1 MYGGDNMVKLHEYRQ
16 IIKDFFTK
24 HSSHKLAFDSI
35 EVELIFYIKI
45 DCYRLVNAKWNK
57 YFCIF

>member
-1 MYGGDNMVKLHEYRQ
+1 MYGRNNMVKLYEYRQ
-16 IIKDFFTK
+16 IIKDFFIK
-24 HSSHKLAFDSI
+24 YSSYKLVFDSI

-45 DCYRLVNAKWNK
+45 DFYWFVYVKWNK